1 MDVRPDF
8 SAHRARVLESL
19 DETDAVLLF
28 GGPQHH
34 RNGDAEFRYRPSSD
48 LYWLTG
54 WDHPDVAVLLK
65 KSDPQFTMFVQP
77 KNREREIWTGIRPG
91 PEGAVHEFG
100 ADAAHDFAELPELLP
115 DLLTGLDTLHYS
127 IADDGDND
135 AIVMGS
141 IRKAARMHGRG
152 GAAVPETFVSPTKLL
167 HELRLIKTKEEIAT
181 LQRACDIT
189 ADAHIAAMRQAS
201 PGMNEYQ
208 IDALL
213 YQQFLKNGGNGPGYT
228 SIVAA
233 GENACILHYITNRSP
248 LKDGDLLLI
257 DAGCEY
263 GFYTSD
269 VTRTFPINGTFTKPQ
284 SALYDIVLASQIASI
299 NAMRSGSR
307 YEEYGQA
314 GLEVIV
320 QGLIDLGLINQS
332 FDECLETKSYRQFY
346 MHGIGHWL
354 GLDVHDVGFYGRAG
368 QSRPLKP
375 GMVLTVE
382 PGIYVAPDDT
392 SVPEE
397 YRGIGIRIE
406 DDILIDDGGPINLTE
421 AIPKTRHDVERT
433 CAGH

>member
-1 MDVRPDF
+1 
-8 SAHRARVLESL
+8 
-19 DETDAVLLF
+19 
-28 GGPQHH
+28 
-34 RNGDAEFRYRPSSD
+34 
-48 LYWLTG
+48 
-54 WDHPDVAVLLK
+54 
-65 KSDPQFTMFVQP
+65 
-77 KNREREIWTGIRPG
+77 
-91 PEGAVHEFG
+91 
-100 ADAAHDFAELPELLP
+100 
-115 DLLTGLDTLHYS
+115 
-127 IADDGDND
+127 
-135 AIVMGS
+135 
-141 IRKAARMHGRG
+141 
-152 GAAVPETFVSPTKLL
+152 
-167 HELRLIKTKEEIAT
+167 
-181 LQRACDIT
+181 
-189 ADAHIAAMRQAS
+189 MRQAS

-299 NAMRSGSR
+299 NAASGSR